1 MNQKFED
8 DSLWKLC
15 QQAVDITLN
24 QGTICTGFSIAKCI
38 KNLKEMTSPA
48 EWSREFLFDRVVNA
62 YIRIYANQIGKR
74 AGIKGKCVYFDE
86 ESLNKSIADGL
97 VLNEEKLTKTFSNKE
112 IDLRAKRDALDGQ
125 LTINTET
132 SDLDRL
138 YQEISLATLTDLIAE
153 LEADEKEMSTK

>member
-15 QQAVDITLN
+15 QQAVDATLE
-24 QGTICTGFSIAKCI
+24 QGTICTGFAIAKCL
-38 KNLKEMTSPA
+38 KNLREITSPV
-48 EWSREFLFDRVVNA
+48 EWSREFLFDRVVNT
-62 YIRIYANQIGKR
+62 YIRIYCNQIGKR

-86 ESLNKSIADGL
+86 ESMNKSIADGL

-112 IDLRAKRDALDGQ
+112 MDLRVKRDAIDGQ
-125 LTINTET
+125 LVIDTDC

-138 YQEISLATLTDLIAE
+138 YQEISLATLTDLIAGIE
-153 LEADEKEMSTK
+153 EDEAKEV